1 MVIDITL
8 ASDNSSCFR
17 KDLLERIEKLV
28 LIVDD
33 KIKDEKLQYAINREA
48 TEIPTLLSGKVD
60 KYECLTH

>member
-28 LIVDD
+28 MIVDD
-33 KIKDEKLQYAINREA
+33 KIKDEKIQYAINREA

>member
-28 LIVDD
+28 MIVDD

-48 TEIPTLLSGKVD
+48 TEIPTLSGKVD

>member
-17 KDLLERIEKLV
+17 NDLLERIEKLV
-28 LIVDD
+28 MIVDD

>member
-28 LIVDD
+28 MIVDD

-48 TEIPTLLSGKVD
+48 TEIPTLLSGKID
-60 KYECLTH
+60 QYEYLTP

>member
-28 LIVDD
+28 MIVDD

-48 TEIPTLLSGKVD
+48 TEIPTLLPGKVD

>member
-28 LIVDD
+28 MIVDD

-48 TEIPTLLSGKVD
+48 TEIPALLSGKID
-60 KYECLTH
+60 QYEYLTP

>member
-28 LIVDD
+28 MIVDD

>member
-17 KDLLERIEKLV
+17 KDLLERIEKLIM
-28 LIVDD
+28 IVDD